1 MPTIQQNESLPL
13 EYTLALVSGKW
24 KLLILYF
31 LLTQKV
37 LRYGE
42 LKRSVTGITHKMLSM
57 QLKELE
63 LDGLIQRKEY
73 RQIPPRVEYSLTPL
87 GSTLQPMIAQM
98 YDWGRENMTRDALGF
113 ETTAEDSKAFVLF

>member
-63 LDGLIQRKEY
+63 VDGLIQRREY
-73 RQIPPRVEYSLTPL
+73 RQIPPRVDYSLTAL
-87 GSTLQPMIAQM
+87 GNTLQPMIAQM
-98 YDWGRENMTRDALGF
+98 YDWGKENMTRDALGF
-113 ETTAEDSKAFVLF
+113 ETTAEDAKTFTFF

>member
-1 MPTIQQNESLPL
+1 METLNPL
-13 EYTLALVSGKW
+13 TSAHA
-24 KLLILYF
+24 
-31 LLTQKV
+31 KV

-73 RQIPPRVEYSLTPL
+73 RQIPPRVDYSLTPL

-98 YDWGRENMTRDALGF
+98 YDWGKENMTRDALGF
-113 ETTAEDSKAFVLF
+113 ETSAEDAKTFTFF